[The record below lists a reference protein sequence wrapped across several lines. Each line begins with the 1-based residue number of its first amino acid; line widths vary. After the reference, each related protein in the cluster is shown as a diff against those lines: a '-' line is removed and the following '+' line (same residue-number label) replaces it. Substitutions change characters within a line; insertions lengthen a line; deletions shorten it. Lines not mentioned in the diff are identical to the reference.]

1 MESVKAYRAY
11 GIIFRKVRLMN
22 IKIIDQIDKEQMR
35 FDMPDF
41 RVGDTV
47 RVHNRIIEGN
57 KERIQIFEGVVI
69 RRKNGGMA
77 ASYTVRK
84 VTHGVGVEKT
94 FPLHSP
100 RVEKVDVVTRGKVR
114 RSKLYYLRSLRGKAA
129 RIKEKGYQR

>member
-11 GIIFRKVRLMN
+11 GTIFRKARLMN

-57 KERIQIFEGVVI
+57 KERIQVFEGVVI
-69 RRKNGGMA
+69 RRKNGGMG

-100 RVEKVDVVTRGKVR
+100 RVEKVDIVTRGKVR

>member
-1 MESVKAYRAY
+1 MESARTHRAY
-11 GIIFRKVRLMN
+11 GPIFRKVRLMN

-47 RVHNRIIEGN
+47 KVHTRIIEGS
-57 KERIQIFEGVVI
+57 KERVQVFEGVVI
-69 RRKNGGMA
+69 RRKRGGMA

-100 RVEKVDVVTRGKVR
+100 RVEKVDVVMRGKVR
-114 RSKLYYLRSLRGKAA
+114 RAKLYYLRSLRGKAA